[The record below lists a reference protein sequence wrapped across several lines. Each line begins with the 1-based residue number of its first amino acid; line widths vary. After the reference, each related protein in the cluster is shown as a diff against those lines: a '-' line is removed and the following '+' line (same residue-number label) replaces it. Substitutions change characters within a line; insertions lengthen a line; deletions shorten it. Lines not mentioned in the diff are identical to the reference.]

1 MYYVLPLCTKVK
13 GVVILY
19 LLEQCT
25 WYFFTIAANTHVK
38 STSPQRLENSDHLNA
53 KFVSYLIFMC
63 RYILI
68 HKPTEWTE
76 ELRGKFIKFLD
87 KFFELLKC
95 MQVSAVLSPLNL
107 IRLQILLSSSHC
119 VFFKQWCLEV

>member
-1 MYYVLPLCTKVK
+1 MCESKRRCHPVFVGT
-13 GVVILY
+13 LY
-19 LLEQCT
+19 MV
-25 WYFFTIAANTHVK
+25 FFTIAANIRVK
-38 STSPQRLENSDHLNA
+38 STSPQRLENYDHLNA
-53 KFVSYLIFMC
+53 KFVSYLIFVC

-95 MQVSAVLSPLNL
+95 MQVSAISSSLNL

-119 VFFKQWCLEV
+119 VFFKQ

>member
-1 MYYVLPLCTKVK
+1 MYYVLRLCTKVK
-13 GVVILY
+13 GAVILY

-25 WYFFTIAANTHVK
+25 WYFLTIAANIHLK
-38 STSPQRLENSDHLNA
+38 STSPQRLQNSDHLNA
-53 KFVSYLIFMC
+53 TFVSYLIFMC

-95 MQVSAVLSPLNL
+95 MQVSAVSSSLNL
-107 IRLQILLSSSHC
+107 IRLQIPLSSSHC

>member
-1 MYYVLPLCTKVK
+1 MV
-13 GVVILY
+13 
-19 LLEQCT
+19 
-25 WYFFTIAANTHVK
+25 FFTIAANIRVK

-95 MQVSAVLSPLNL
+95 MQVK
-107 IRLQILLSSSHC
+107 C
-119 VFFKQWCLEV
+119 YFFFFKFNQTTNSP

>member
-13 GVVILY
+13 GAVILY
-19 LLEQCT
+19 LLEPCT
-25 WYFFTIAANTHVK
+25 WYFFTIAANMHVK

-53 KFVSYLIFMC
+53 KFVSYLIFVC

>member
-1 MYYVLPLCTKVK
+1 
-13 GVVILY
+13 
-19 LLEQCT
+19 
-25 WYFFTIAANTHVK
+25 
-38 STSPQRLENSDHLNA
+38 
-53 KFVSYLIFMC
+53 MC

-95 MQVSAVLSPLNL
+95 MQVSAVLSSLNL